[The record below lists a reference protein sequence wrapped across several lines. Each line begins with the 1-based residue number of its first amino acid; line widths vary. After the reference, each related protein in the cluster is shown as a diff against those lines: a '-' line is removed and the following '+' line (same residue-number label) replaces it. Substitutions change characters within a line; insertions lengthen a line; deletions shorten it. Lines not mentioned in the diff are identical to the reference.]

1 MEPNTP
7 LSTADRRRFNEL
19 RQAITGHLANMQ
31 RDGIQAGKEL
41 AEINASRLYRESYK
55 TFEDFCLSEYN
66 LSRSRAYQLI
76 DASNCLP
83 LVDNERQGREIK
95 GLDTQDAAAVV
106 AVAKA
111 AGPLTA
117 AKVKSAKEQLEEA
130 TQGLTGAAKAEKQ
143 AEMINAA
150 EAAARAPSQPRERD
164 RLAAIMGHL
173 AEIEKRLGRAW
184 KEVNAEPDVDADAW
198 LDEVSTVIRA
208 GIDRGRQLVK
218 AAG

>member
-7 LSTADRRRFNEL
+7 LSTTERKRFNEL

-41 AEINASRLYRESYK
+41 AEINTSRLYRESYK

-95 GLDTQDAAAVV
+95 GLAAEDAQAVV
-106 AVAKA
+106 AIAKA
-111 AGPLTA
+111 YGPLSA

-130 TQGLTGAAKAEKQ
+130 TAGLSGAEKAAKQ

-150 EAAARAPSQPRERD
+150 EEAARTPALRERD
-164 RLAAIMGHL
+164 RLAGIMGHL
-173 AEIEKRLGRAW
+173 AEIERRLGRLS
-184 KEVNAEPDVDADAW
+184 KEVAAEPDLDAEAW
-198 LDEVSTVIRA
+198 QAEVSTVIQA
-208 GIDRGRQLVK
+208 GIDRGRQIVK